1 MRHRKSGRKL
11 GRTPSHRTALRRNMA
26 VAVFTHGRIT
36 TTLAKAK
43 EMRAHVERLITLA
56 KKGVAALEVDDKERH
71 LHCYRMAISEL
82 QDKEIA
88 KKLFTE
94 IAPGFRDRAGGYT
107 RVLRDSRHRLGDNA
121 PLAIFELVEFEGAEP
136 EQPEPKK
143 GRKKK
148 VKSA

>member
-1 MRHRKSGRKL
+1 VRHRKSGRKL
-11 GRTPSHRTALRRNMA
+11 GRSPSHRRALRRNMA

-43 EMRAHVERLITLA
+43 EMRPYVEKLVTLA
-56 KKGVAALEVDDKERH
+56 KKGVAALEADDQKRH
-71 LHCYRMAISEL
+71 LHCYRLAISEL

-107 RVLRDSRHRLGDNA
+107 RVLRDSKHRLGDNA
-121 PLAIFELVEFEGAEP
+121 PTAVFELVEFEGAEP
-136 EQPEPKK
+136 AEPEKKK